1 MAEPARDAVI
11 GQARIVDE
19 SSARA
24 GVTVGFICSES
35 VNSSLETLAEGHG
48 EHARKNFGLA

>member
-11 GQARIVDE
+11 RQVRIVDE

-24 GVTVGFICSES
+24 GVTVGFILSES

-48 EHARKNFGLA
+48 EHVRKDFDLA